1 MKSYFVIVG
10 LRAFPMHYPHLMRSE
25 IPGYLT
31 AATENHRKGFQIG
44 EVYFA
49 WTELPG
55 NALKFINR
63 NEALATVQ
71 ILIENDNGWLRPLTI
86 IEIFE

>member
-1 MKSYFVIVG
+1 MENYFVIVG

-31 AATENHRKGFQIG
+31 AATENHRRGFKIG
-44 EVYFA
+44 EIWFA
-49 WTELPG
+49 WSELPG
-55 NALKFINR
+55 QALKFTDR
-63 NEALATVQ
+63 KEALQTVR
-71 ILIENDNGWLRPLTI
+71 ILIENDNGWLKPLTI